1 MFKAKKTLFG
11 FFLLTLFSNL
21 VFGISAI
28 EAVNL
33 VVSSNNYLYDGETYS
48 APNVPILYENK
59 EYWVIPL
66 TAGNEVL
73 TYFPVEVKTGVLS
86 ESREINRGLMKLSD
100 IVRETQLLKASIAS
114 KSLDWP
120 FTDSSQKLLEEVS
133 QQLKDES
140 FQINT
145 AETILKSK
153 KAGVSFSK
161 VKSILDE
168 FAQKSYEAS
177 QIILE
182 AKIAEAEFFKKPSP
196 DALAEMQESYESAFL
211 SIEALNNLS
220 AEYRAEIDKIKQALS
235 IADIDAH
242 EKAQISQLVDSP
254 QGILVVRKL
263 YLDSLQIRSSID
275 SINQKTNLK
284 VDSLLIEFDNRI
296 AKNRAHQ
303 LIYSENEQ
311 LAKEGFSSLS
321 EVQNYIL
328 SKENIELWKSQDK
341 VGALRQ
347 NYSRAVDY
355 YKKKN
360 YAQAEK
366 YAKDAIQNSLSIL
379 KEGKIQTSNSANNSE
394 MLLQLAGVLL
404 VLLVVLY
411 IFNNRGRIKEAFK
424 GKKEEIEIYG

>member
-140 FQINT
+140 
-145 AETILKSK
+145 
-153 KAGVSFSK
+153 
-161 VKSILDE
+161 
-168 FAQKSYEAS
+168 
-177 QIILE
+177 
-182 AKIAEAEFFKKPSP
+182 
-196 DALAEMQESYESAFL
+196 
-211 SIEALNNLS
+211 
-220 AEYRAEIDKIKQALS
+220 
-235 IADIDAH
+235 
-242 EKAQISQLVDSP
+242 
-254 QGILVVRKL
+254 
-263 YLDSLQIRSSID
+263 
-275 SINQKTNLK
+275 
-284 VDSLLIEFDNRI
+284 
-296 AKNRAHQ
+296 
-303 LIYSENEQ
+303 
-311 LAKEGFSSLS
+311 
-321 EVQNYIL
+321 
-328 SKENIELWKSQDK
+328 
-341 VGALRQ
+341 
-347 NYSRAVDY
+347 
-355 YKKKN
+355 
-360 YAQAEK
+360 
-366 YAKDAIQNSLSIL
+366 
-379 KEGKIQTSNSANNSE
+379 
-394 MLLQLAGVLL
+394 
-404 VLLVVLY
+404 
-411 IFNNRGRIKEAFK
+411 
-424 GKKEEIEIYG
+424 

>member
-153 KAGVSFSK
+153 KVGVSFSK

-196 DALAEMQESYESAFL
+196 GALAEMQESYESAFL

-254 QGILVVRKL
+254 QGILVVRKI

-341 VGALRQ
+341 VGALKQ
-347 NYSRAVDY
+347 NYSRAVD
-355 YKKKN
+355 
-360 YAQAEK
+360 
-366 YAKDAIQNSLSIL
+366 
-379 KEGKIQTSNSANNSE
+379 
-394 MLLQLAGVLL
+394 
-404 VLLVVLY
+404 
-411 IFNNRGRIKEAFK
+411 
-424 GKKEEIEIYG
+424 